1 MLDDFV
7 QNYSVLQNT
16 KALACFLCTMLRFNT
31 LHSPHPFPL
40 RLHASDRIRDYVS
53 ECSRSDVLSISK
65 VKTIKQGVLL
75 WDWLAIMIL
84 IQEDR

>member
-1 MLDDFV
+1 MLDHFV
-7 QNYSVLQNT
+7 QNYSVLQNA
-16 KALACFLCTMLRFNT
+16 KALACFLCPMLHFNT

-40 RLHASDRIRDYVS
+40 RSCACVRIRDYMS
-53 ECSRSDVLSISK
+53 ECSRSDVLSVSK
-65 VKTIKQGVLL
+65 VKTIKQGVFL